1 MLYLVFSI
9 VIVLGFTLL
18 LLNIIN
24 LIKVLIKKLD
34 SYQSQLTSVA
44 RSIVDLQSQ
53 LDDSNIES
61 KKELNKVIDKFNKRL
76 DKTTQES
83 LTRDNLTLSHLNKTI
98 RQLNNGFHPE
108 ELESPK

>member
-1 MLYLVFSI
+1 MLYLIVSI
-9 VIVLGFTLL
+9 IIGIALL
-18 LLNIIN
+18 FLFKFILDLNKILINKINSQQTQILNLACSII
-24 LIKVLIKKLD
+24 
-34 SYQSQLTSVA
+34 
-44 RSIVDLQSQ
+44 DLQSQ
-53 LDDSNIES
+53 LDDLNIES